1 MCRVDYIC
9 DCNFG
14 DEGDDDDTASTI
26 SSSIRID
33 NIERDATG
41 TVSSI
46 VRACDTDVSHHNR
59 IDDLNLAKIPKA
71 LIEINSRRMNYFG
84 KTF

>member
-1 MCRVDYIC
+1 MCRVDSIC

-41 TVSSI
+41 TVNSI
-46 VRACDTDVSHHNR
+46 YELMTLMCHIITKLM
-59 IDDLNLAKIPKA
+59 I
-71 LIEINSRRMNYFG
+71 
-84 KTF
+84 